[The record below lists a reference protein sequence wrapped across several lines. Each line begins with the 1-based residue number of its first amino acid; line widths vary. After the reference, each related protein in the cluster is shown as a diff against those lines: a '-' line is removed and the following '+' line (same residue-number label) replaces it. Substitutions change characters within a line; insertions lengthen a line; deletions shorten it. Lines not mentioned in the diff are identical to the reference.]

1 MNDDK
6 DIYDDYLS
14 EFDESIL
21 FDSEICRVCGIKVS
35 DTILLSNSPYIDLL
49 KTDSESTADLVCK
62 KFESNNLDYKAYK
75 EIDNTCL
82 DSIKYQF
89 RIVVTMKDIY
99 QANKLLEEFTNENLK

>member
-6 DIYDDYLS
+6 NIYDDYLS
-14 EFDESIL
+14 EFDESIP
-21 FDSEICRVCGIKVS
+21 FDSEICPVCGIKVS

-49 KTDSESTADLVCK
+49 KTDSESTADLVSK
-62 KFESNNLDYKAYK
+62 KFETNNLDYKVYK

-82 DSIKYQF
+82 DSINYQF

-99 QANKLLEEFTNENLK
+99 QANQLLEELTNENLK

>member
-14 EFDESIL
+14 EFDESIP
-21 FDSEICRVCGIKVS
+21 FDSEICPVCGIKVS

-49 KTDSESTADLVCK
+49 KTDSESKADLVCK
-62 KFESNNLDYKAYK
+62 KFETNNLDYKVYK

-82 DSIKYQF
+82 DSINYQF

-99 QANKLLEEFTNENLK
+99 QANQLLEELTNENLK